1 MKMRVFNRMKLVPL
15 LAVLL
20 CSVMNKCSFAEPE
33 LTASSV
39 VSTADSTSLP
49 QAQLEADEQDEDSTD
64 IATAESAHQPQTYFL
79 TTIPV
84 QPLDYEMVSI
94 TPFDGLD
101 GRRRRRLGRKRKRR
115 PLPDDY
121 WQGSPREVEP
131 EMIYRGTDTVGTFTQ
146 TDRKRTYPRWEANG
160 SGTSVRP
167 RPDRWANPYSDAI
180 DPSNPP
186 PRPRPYETFN
196 RGRENFP
203 PIEGNRQRRLP
214 RPEEQQ
220 PTSTSGYK
228 AYRKPYSQA
237 KRVEED
243 GSSSV
248 ENGKNATAD
257 LKALLK
263 QSDGLSLSEIL
274 QQRNIS
280 LQDLIKGKQMAL
292 AALTQS
298 PLDVA
303 TVTEAENEITSAEP
317 TLSGVRLKVVQNDT
331 KPDYHDIKTIK
342 RIPVFSPSAAPVM
355 ASEST
360 AIGSTT
366 TATPTQLPPSA
377 QAQDETNSV
386 EDIITLENVGSS
398 NDNVAI
404 FPTVEI
410 KQLALNPVLPTV
422 KDERLRPIKGVASRI
437 RPDLSNSNIRTEE
450 VFSATRKRY
459 ENAKSY
465 ATAEPWRSSTTS
477 PPSST
482 ARERW
487 TPSPGLYEKREQF
500 LQKLNQNKVRNR
512 VPFTLSTE
520 SNNEPPPEEH
530 TDAILLNTEPFVQT
544 SSERTLMRL
553 PVVRNRLSIKPKL
566 RSPPPSPP
574 SSSTTQSQLQSQ
586 SAESAISLAD
596 VEFHDE
602 PENVTKLLETEQPEL
617 NIIEKFTSFED
628 TKASSEPEPVLD
640 SFEPTTTKDDDQLSE
655 DDIIERINQNTQRSF
670 TDSLEEY
677 IRDVTESNPSLF
689 NDLGPL
695 TLSDDRREILELME
709 DRRIGARLAKVLSQR
724 NMTLDEL
731 LEHRKRGS
739 SQLHLSEI
747 INNKVKPIE
756 EKMDIVT
763 AFEHFPRFNIGNL
776 RSIRPDDIKQDSQ
789 GFSYFT
795 SIISIR
801 PTDEIYKE
809 GRSMQDNHQREHK
822 FIDWKLAHTHTGGNH
837 KMEGGHFLGNGGLK
851 GSGLIS
857 PSRMSADAEFDSG
870 DDRPPSSDLLD
881 LELTGHGFNHRHT
894 VTIESASMPLGV
906 RSAIVAS
913 ACIVGVSLAVFALI
927 FVVCRW
933 RQRRRNKLNY
943 TENFHMAKGKLP
955 MMHTE
960 VLKTPLNDY
969 HQQQQQQPSQQ
980 QQQHQ
985 QHQQQ
990 QMVYSTG
997 QHSLQLQ
1004 RSDSK
1009 VNTMNPNSVEVQDY
1023 LWDTMRKPF
1032 Q

>member
-1 MKMRVFNRMKLVPL
+1 MKVRVFNRMKLVPL
-15 LAVLL
+15 LAVVLF
-20 CSVMNKCSFAEPE
+20 SVMNKCSFAEPE
-33 LTASSV
+33 LSAST
-39 VSTADSTSLP
+39 VSMADPAAQPHLSTSSSLP
-49 QAQLEADEQDEDSTD
+49 PVQLEDDEQNEDSTD
-64 IATAESAHQPQTYFL
+64 IATAESAHQPQTFFL

-84 QPLDYEMVSI
+84 QPLDYEMVSM

-121 WQGSPREVEP
+121 WQGSPPREIEP
-131 EMIYRGTDTVGTFTQ
+131 ELIYRGADMSGTFTQ
-146 TDRKRTYPRWEANG
+146 TDRKRTYPRWETSSIG
-160 SGTSVRP
+160 PSVRP
-167 RPDRWANPYSDAI
+167 RPDRWSNPYSDAI

-186 PRPRPYETFN
+186 PRSRPYETFN

-203 PIEGNRQRRLP
+203 PIDNNRQRRLP
-214 RPEEQQ
+214 RPEEQ

-237 KRVEED
+237 KRVEDD
-243 GSSSV
+243 GSSSS
-248 ENGKNATAD
+248 ENGKNSSAD

-298 PLDVA
+298 PLDIT

-317 TLSGVRLKVVQNDT
+317 TLSSVRLKVVQNDT
-331 KPDYHDIKTIK
+331 TGKPSFHDIKTIK
-342 RIPVFSPSAAPVM
+342 RIPVYSPSAAPII
-355 ASEST
+355 ASE
-360 AIGSTT
+360 GTT
-366 TATPTQLPPSA
+366 TESVTTTTSTQLPPSA
-377 QAQDETNSV
+377 PDETNSV
-386 EDIITLENVGSS
+386 EDIITIDTIGSG

-410 KQLALNPVLPTV
+410 KQLALNPILPTV

-437 RPDLSNSNIRTEE
+437 RPDLSNTNIRTEE

-465 ATAEPWRSSTTS
+465 ATAEQWRSSTTS
-477 PPSST
+477 TNSPPSST
-482 ARERW
+482 VRERW
-487 TPSPGLYEKREQF
+487 TPSPGVYEKREQF
-500 LQKLNQNKVRNR
+500 LHKLAQNKVRNR
-512 VPFTLSTE
+512 PSLIVSTE
-520 SNNEPPPEEH
+520 SSNNDALEEH
-530 TDAILLNTEPFVQT
+530 TDAVYPDTEPSIQA
-544 SSERTLMRL
+544 SSERTLMRV
-553 PVVRNRLSIKPKL
+553 PVHRNRLSIKPNL
-566 RSPPPSPP
+566 RRPPSSPP
-574 SSSTTQSQLQSQ
+574 SSSTQ
-586 SAESAISLAD
+586 SAESISLAD

-628 TKASSEPEPVLD
+628 TKANSDTQSAVG
-640 SFEPTTTKDDDQLSE
+640 SFERTTSKDERINE
-655 DDIIERINQNTQRSF
+655 DDLIERINQNTQRSF
-670 TDSLEEY
+670 TDSLEDY
-677 IRDVTESNPSLF
+677 FRDVTESNPSLF
-689 NDLGPL
+689 NDLGPI

-747 INNKVKPIE
+747 ISNKVKPIE

-795 SIISIR
+795 SIINIR

-809 GRSMQDNHQREHK
+809 GRSMQDNHHREHK
-822 FIDWKLAHTHTGGNH
+822 FIDWKLAHTHTGNH
-837 KMEGGHFLGNGGLK
+837 KMDAGHFLGNGGLK
-851 GSGLIS
+851 GSGLLT

-870 DDRPPSSDLLD
+870 NDRPSSDLLD

-913 ACIVGVSLAVFALI
+913 ACIVGVSLAIFALI

-955 MMHTE
+955 MMHSE

-969 HQQQQQQPSQQ
+969 QPQQQQQQQQ
-980 QQQHQ
+980 QI
-985 QHQQQ
+985 
-990 QMVYSTG
+990 VYSTG
-997 QHSLQLQ
+997 QHSLQLH

-1009 VNTMNPNSVEVQDY
+1009 INTMNPNSLEVQDY